1 MAAASG
7 IHAILLSGGSAFGLN
22 AATGVMTYLEEQGIG
37 FETRIAKVPLVVA
50 SCIFD
55 LGCGDD
61 VRPDAAMAMPL
72 AMPPLMVNSAKA
84 ATEPGQGRPSENSAV
99 LTI

>member
-1 MAAASG
+1 
-7 IHAILLSGGSAFGLN
+7 
-22 AATGVMTYLEEQGIG
+22 MTYLEEQGIG

-61 VRPDAAMAMPL
+61 VRPDAAMGYA
-72 AMPPLMVNSAKA
+72 ACDAAFKNDFREA
-84 ATEPGQGRPSENSAV
+84 ATVPGRGLRSESSAV
-99 LTI
+99 PTI